1 MLFHIST
8 FLRNAYKMVLDSCGW
23 WVFMT
28 NIDRLY
34 SDRAGKMRK
43 SEIRELLKVAQD
55 PEVISFAG
63 GLPSP
68 NSFPLQDLQGVVKS
82 VLEHHG
88 KIALQY
94 GTTQGLAELREAIAE
109 RACKDGI
116 NATAEN
122 VLITS
127 GSQQA
132 LDTVGKIFFNPGD
145 IALVGLPTYLGGIN
159 AFRSYESNLIGVPV
173 DKDGMVVDA
182 LEEKITELQKDNF
195 TPKFIYVVP
204 TFQNPAGVVMPEVRR
219 KKLID
224 LANDYDLVIVEDD
237 PYSKLRFDIP
247 HIKPIKSFDDEGRVI
262 YMSTFSKILSPGFR
276 LAWTIASEELTRKM
290 IICKQAL
297 DLCTNTFT
305 QFIANEFMRS
315 GSLDLHILKICEM
328 YKPKRDIMMC
338 AMKKYFPEG
347 YICNKPKG
355 GMFAWV
361 TLPEGIDTEIMFL
374 DALKEKV
381 AYVHGK
387 AFCVDESGSRSM
399 RLNFSYATGEK
410 IEEGMKRLGT
420 VIDKKL
426 KVLC

>member
-1 MLFHIST
+1 
-8 FLRNAYKMVLDSCGW
+8 MVLDSCELRIL
-23 WVFMT
+23 MT

-55 PEVISFAG
+55 PEIISFAG

-68 NSFPLQDLQGVVKS
+68 NSFPVQDLQGVVKS

-88 KIALQY
+88 KVALQY
-94 GTTQGLAELREAIAE
+94 GTTQGLTELREAIAE
-109 RACKDGI
+109 RACKDGMDT
-116 NATAEN
+116 TAEN
-122 VLITS
+122 VMITS

-132 LDTVGKIFFNPGD
+132 LDTIGKIFLNPGD
-145 IALVGLPTYLGGIN
+145 VALVGLPTYLGGIN
-159 AFRSYESNLIGVPV
+159 AYRSYEGNLVGVPL
-173 DKDGMVVDA
+173 DKDGMIIDA
-182 LEEKITELQKDNF
+182 LEEKIIELQKEDI

-204 TFQNPAGVVMPEVRR
+204 TFQNPAGVIMPEARR
-219 KKLID
+219 KKLVD
-224 LANDYDLVIVEDD
+224 LANEYDLVIVEDD
-237 PYSKLRFDIP
+237 PYGKLRFDVD

-276 LAWTIASEELTRKM
+276 LAWTIASDELSRKM

-305 QFIANEFMRS
+305 QFIVNDFMRS
-315 GSLDLHILKICEM
+315 GSLDLHIMKVCEM
-328 YKPKRDIMMC
+328 YKPKRDIMMK
-338 AMKKYFPEG
+338 AMENYFPDG
-347 YICNKPKG
+347 YVCNKPKG
-355 GMFAWV
+355 GMFAWA

-387 AFCVDESGSRSM
+387 AFSVDGSGGRSM
-399 RLNFSYATGEK
+399 RLNFSYANSEK
-410 IEEGMKRLGT
+410 IEEGMKRLGA

-426 KVLC
+426 KVIC

>member
-1 MLFHIST
+1 
-8 FLRNAYKMVLDSCGW
+8 
-23 WVFMT
+23 MT

-68 NSFPLQDLQGVVKS
+68 RSFPLQDLQGVVKS

-88 KIALQY
+88 EVALQY
-94 GTTQGLAELREAIAE
+94 GTTQGLTELREAIAE
-109 RACKDGI
+109 RACKDGMDT
-116 NATAEN
+116 TAEN
-122 VLITS
+122 VMITS

-132 LDTVGKIFFNPGD
+132 LDTIGKIFLNPGD
-145 IALVGLPTYLGGIN
+145 VALVGLPTYLGGIN
-159 AFRSYESNLIGVPV
+159 AYRSYEGNLVGVPL
-173 DKDGMVVDA
+173 DKDGMIIDI
-182 LEEKITELQKDNF
+182 LEEKIMELQKEDI

-204 TFQNPAGVVMPEVRR
+204 TFQNPAGVIMSEARR
-219 KKLID
+219 KKLVD
-224 LANDYDLVIVEDD
+224 LANEYDLVIVEDD
-237 PYSKLRFDIP
+237 PYGKLRFDVD

-276 LAWTIASEELTRKM
+276 LAWTIASDELSRKM

-305 QFIANEFMRS
+305 QFIVNDFMRS
-315 GSLDLHILKICEM
+315 GSLDLHIMKVCEM
-328 YKPKRDIMMC
+328 YKPKRDIMMK
-338 AMKKYFPEG
+338 AMENYFPDG
-347 YICNKPKG
+347 YVCNKPKG
-355 GMFAWV
+355 GMFAWA

-387 AFCVDESGSRSM
+387 AFSVDGSGGRSM
-399 RLNFSYATGEK
+399 RLNFSYANSEK
-410 IEEGMKRLGT
+410 IEEGMKRLGA

-426 KVLC
+426 KVIC

>member
-1 MLFHIST
+1 
-8 FLRNAYKMVLDSCGW
+8 
-23 WVFMT
+23 MT

-68 NSFPLQDLQGVVKS
+68 RSFPLQDLQGVVKS

-88 KIALQY
+88 EVALQY
-94 GTTQGLAELREAIAE
+94 GTTQGLTELREAIAE
-109 RACKDGI
+109 RACKDGMDT
-116 NATAEN
+116 TAEN
-122 VLITS
+122 VMITS

-132 LDTVGKIFFNPGD
+132 LDTIGKIFLNPGD
-145 IALVGLPTYLGGIN
+145 VALVGLPTYLGGIN
-159 AFRSYESNLIGVPV
+159 AYRSYEGNLVGVPL
-173 DKDGMVVDA
+173 DKDGMMIDV
-182 LEEKITELQKDNF
+182 LEEKIIELQKEDV

-204 TFQNPAGVVMPEVRR
+204 TFQNPAGVIMPEARR
-219 KKLID
+219 KKLVD
-224 LANDYDLVIVEDD
+224 LANEYDLVIVEDD
-237 PYSKLRFDIP
+237 PYGKLRFDVD

-276 LAWTIASEELTRKM
+276 LAWTIASDELSRKM

-305 QFIANEFMRS
+305 QFIVNDFMRS
-315 GSLDLHILKICEM
+315 GSLDLHIMKVCEM
-328 YKPKRDIMMC
+328 YKPKRDIMMK
-338 AMKKYFPEG
+338 AMENYFPDG
-347 YICNKPKG
+347 YVCNKPKG
-355 GMFAWV
+355 GMFAWA

-387 AFCVDESGSRSM
+387 AFSVDGSGGRSM
-399 RLNFSYATGEK
+399 RLNFSYANSEK
-410 IEEGMKRLGT
+410 IEEGMKRLGA

-426 KVLC
+426 KVIC

>member
-1 MLFHIST
+1 MILD
-8 FLRNAYKMVLDSCGW
+8 LRTED
-23 WVFMT
+23 FMT

-68 NSFPLQDLQGVVKS
+68 NSFPIQDLQGVVKS
-82 VLEHHG
+82 VLENHG

-94 GTTQGLAELREAIAE
+94 GTTQGVTELREALAE
-109 RACKDGI
+109 RACKDGMDV
-116 NATAEN
+116 TAEN
-122 VLITS
+122 VMITS

-132 LDTVGKIFFNPGD
+132 LDTVGKVFLNPGD
-145 IALVGLPTYLGGIN
+145 TALVGLPTYLGGIN
-159 AFRSYESNLIGVPV
+159 AYRSYEANLVGVPL
-173 DKDGMVVDA
+173 DENGMIMDA
-182 LEEKITELQKDNF
+182 LEEKIVELQKDDI
-195 TPKFIYVVP
+195 TPKFVYVVP
-204 TFQNPAGVVMPEVRR
+204 TFQNPAGVVMPEARR

-224 LANDYDLVIVEDD
+224 IANDYDLVIIEDD
-237 PYSKLRFDIP
+237 PYGKLRFDIS
-247 HIKPIKSFDDEGRVI
+247 HVKPIKSFDDEGRVI

-276 LAWTIASEELTRKM
+276 LAWVIASGGLLRKM

-297 DLCTNTFT
+297 DLCTSTFT

-315 GSLDLHILKICEM
+315 GSLDLHIMKICEM
-328 YKPKRDIMMC
+328 YKPKRDIMIE
-338 AMKKYFPEG
+338 AMKNYFPEG
-347 YICNKPKG
+347 YTCNKPKG

-387 AFCVDESGSRSM
+387 AFSVDGSGGRSM
-399 RLNFSYATGEK
+399 RLNFSYADGEK
-410 IEEGMKRLGT
+410 IEEGMKRLGG